1 MTKGRTSLF
10 TLILLLVCTMLTP
23 SSAEAAAVELSAPI
37 QASFNKTVASADSST
52 AAKLN
57 ALYKELGTL
66 LEQDRNSETKIKALH
81 YRNEEALIALRK
93 QIREMDA
100 GKLDKLSTQVLQT
113 KNKYEPLFTRYTAAN
128 KQITVAK
135 PLKNKLL
142 NSLLRA
148 QADALKLS
156 VQLAR
161 QDIRSKEDALR
172 TAKTATALKIKNAR
186 NTLATIDPLKVQ
198 IKAQRSAASLPRKS
212 LSPVWTNFKYAIK
225 QGEAKSTL
233 DSLSTLVRLS
243 RQIMDQQNKIDAL
256 EIKISEIITRLKA
269 QIL

>member
-1 MTKGRTSLF
+1 MSKGKSILLS
-10 TLILLLVCTMLTP
+10 LILLLMYTILSP
-23 SSAEAAAVELSAPI
+23 SPAEAAAVELSVPI
-37 QASFNKTVASADSST
+37 QASFNKTAASADSAT
-52 AAKLN
+52 AVKLN
-57 ALYKELGTL
+57 TLYKELGTL
-66 LEQDRNSETKIKALH
+66 LEQDRNSEAKIKALH
-81 YRNEEALIALRK
+81 YRNEEALIVLRK
-93 QIREMDA
+93 KIREIDA
-100 GKLDKLSTQVLQT
+100 DKLNKLTTQVLQT
-113 KNKYEPLFTRYTAAN
+113 KERYKPLFAHYTSAN
-128 KQITVAK
+128 KQITLAK
-135 PLKNKLL
+135 PLKNKVL

-161 QDIRSKEDALR
+161 QDIKNKEDSLKS
-172 TAKTATALKIKNAR
+172 AKTATALKIKNAR

-198 IKAQRSAASLPRKS
+198 IKAQRSAANLPRKS

-243 RQIMDQQNKIDAL
+243 RQIVDQQKKIDSL
-256 EIKISEIITRLKA
+256 EIKISDIITRLKA